1 MTPRVPAPARA
12 VVLAAGRGTRMR
24 RPAPGV
30 ALDDAQ
36 QRMADRG
43 LKPLVPFHGHAY
55 LDYVLS
61 ALADGGCGEACIVVP
76 RDDDAIRAHYAAT
89 STRRIRLSF
98 ATQHEPLGSAHALLA
113 AEAFVGDDEFLV
125 INADNV
131 YPPGAVAALLDIRG
145 SALAGFRR
153 GALVAGGIPPE
164 RIAAYALVHADAEGC
179 LAEIVEKPGPE
190 ELSRFGN
197 DALVSM
203 TLWRFTPTI
212 LDACRSIAPSARG
225 EYELPDAVA
234 YAVRVLGE
242 RFRIVPVDGGV
253 IDLSC
258 REDIPLVAERLRG
271 VRVEL

>member
-1 MTPRVPAPARA
+1 MTNGRAAPARA

-30 ALDDAQ
+30 PLDDAQ
-36 QRMADRG
+36 RRMADRG

-55 LDYVLS
+55 LDYVLG
-61 ALADGGCGEACIVVP
+61 ALADAGCGEACIVVP
-76 RDDDAIRAHYAAT
+76 RDDDAIRARYAAL

-98 ATQHEPLGSAHALLA
+98 ATQDEPRGSANALLA
-113 AEAFVGDDEFLV
+113 AEAFIGDDEFLV

-131 YPPGAVAALLDIRG
+131 YPPGAVAALLDGRG

-153 GALVAGGIPPE
+153 DALVAGGIPPE
-164 RIAAYALVHADAEGC
+164 RIAAYALVRADADGC
-179 LAEIVEKPGPE
+179 LAEIVEKPGPD
-190 ELSRFGN
+190 ELRRFGD

-203 TLWRFTPTI
+203 TLWRFTPAI
-212 LDACRSIAPSARG
+212 LAACRSIGPSARG

-234 YAVRVLGE
+234 YAMRVLGE

-253 IDLSC
+253 LDLSC

>member
-1 MTPRVPAPARA
+1 MTPDATARA

-30 ALDDAQ
+30 ALDEAQ
-36 QRMADRG
+36 RRMADRG

-61 ALADGGCGEACIVVP
+61 ALADGGCAEACIVVP
-76 RDDDAIRAHYAAT
+76 RDDDAIRARYAAA
-89 STRRIRLSF
+89 SPCRIRLSF

-113 AEAFVGDDEFLV
+113 AEPFIGDGEFLV

-131 YPPGAVAALLDIRG
+131 YPPAAVAALLDVRG

-153 GALVAGGIPPE
+153 DALVAGGIPRE
-164 RIAAYALVHADAEGC
+164 RIAAYALVTADAEGC

-190 ELSRFGN
+190 ELRRFGD

-203 TLWRFTPTI
+203 TLWRFTPAI
-212 LDACRSIAPSARG
+212 LDACRAIGPSARG

-242 RFRIVPVDGGV
+242 RVRIVPVDGGV
-253 IDLSC
+253 LDLSS
-258 REDIPLVAERLRG
+258 REDVPAVAERLRG

>member
-1 MTPRVPAPARA
+1 MTPGAPAPARV

-24 RPAPGV
+24 RPAAGV

-36 QRMADRG
+36 RRMADRG

-61 ALADGGCGEACIVVP
+61 ALADAGCGEACIVVP
-76 RDDDAIRAHYAAT
+76 RDDDAIRAHYAAA
-89 STRRIRLSF
+89 STRRIRLAF

-113 AEAFVGDDEFLV
+113 AEPFIGGGEFLV

-131 YPPGAVAALLDIRG
+131 YPPAAVAALLDVRG

-153 GALVAGGIPPE
+153 DALVAGGIPPE
-164 RIAAYALVHADAEGC
+164 RIAAYALVTADPEGC
-179 LAEIVEKPGPE
+179 LAEIVEKPGPDR
-190 ELSRFGN
+190 LRAFGD

-212 LDACRSIAPSARG
+212 LDACRAIGPSARG

-242 RFRIVPVDGGV
+242 RVRIVPVDGGV
-253 IDLSC
+253 LDLSS
-258 REDIPLVAERLRG
+258 REDIPAAAERLRG